1 MQDAALESD
10 SPKAS
15 VAHKVGLGLLGFL
28 ALPVLLGIA
37 LWLKQ
42 GLPSVLLS
50 LGGWIALFACV
61 YATHKRS
68 VLKGMLMAFVWAAI
82 LFAAGCAELWLW
94 SVE

>member
-1 MQDAALESD
+1 MQDTAFEPG

-15 VAHKVGLGLLGFL
+15 VAHRVGLGLLGFL

-61 YATHKRS
+61 YATHKRT
-68 VLKGMLMAFVWAAI
+68 VLKGMLVALLCAAA
-82 LFAAGCAELWLW
+82 LFAAGMVELWLW
-94 SVE
+94 SIA